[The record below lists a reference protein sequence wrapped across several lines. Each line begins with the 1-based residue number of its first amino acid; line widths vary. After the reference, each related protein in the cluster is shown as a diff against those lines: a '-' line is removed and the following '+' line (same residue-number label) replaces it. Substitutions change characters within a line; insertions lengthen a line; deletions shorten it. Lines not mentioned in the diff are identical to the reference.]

1 MTSNRLG
8 SLDRLRG
15 LAALT
20 VVQYHV
26 VQTLDFGTFTKS
38 NSAVYFF
45 ERLILLP
52 SKFGEA
58 AVYLFMALSGY
69 VLTLAFVNQ
78 PKLKYGYWLF
88 WRGIRLLPMYYAT
101 LILGLLVEL
110 YLGAKR
116 IDTQIYFNHKYFF
129 SDSTIYSGPNPP
141 LWSLTVEILLSIT
154 FLILYKSSLAI
165 KSRPWIYLLLYF
177 LTYFIDN
184 WGLRSLARA
193 VIFFCIGAIFQSI
206 PPRIEFKRYQTV
218 VVLITFLSL
227 GFIDGEFM
235 RRVETGLQIVAIPTI
250 LIVVLKSKK
259 GIMQTSKL
267 LLFIGKIS
275 FSVYAVHWPVLLV
288 MEKIDTH
295 GFFHFPFNKVGL
307 VLITEGVVILVGAL
321 LYFCLERPTQI
332 LARKSLHSFGN

>member
-26 VQTLDFGTFTKS
+26 VQTLDFGSFTKS
-38 NSAVYFF
+38 NSVINFF
-45 ERLILLP
+45 ERVILLP

-69 VLTLAFVNQ
+69 VLTLAFINQ
-78 PKLKYGYWLF
+78 SKLKYGYWLF

-110 YLGAKR
+110 YLGAQR
-116 IDTQIYFNHKYFF
+116 IDTHIYFNHKYFF

-154 FLILYKSSLAI
+154 FLILYKSSLVI
-165 KSRPWIYLLLYF
+165 KDRPWIYLLLYF

-206 PPRIEFKRYQTV
+206 APRMQFKRYQGV
-218 VVLITFLSL
+218 VVLSIFLSL

-250 LIVVLKSKK
+250 LLLVLKSRK
-259 GIMQTSKL
+259 GVMQTSRL
-267 LLFIGKIS
+267 LLFFGKIS
-275 FSVYAVHWPVLLV
+275 FSIYAVHWPVLLV
-288 MEKIDTH
+288 VKKIDTH
-295 GFFHFPFNKVGL
+295 GFFDFPFNKVVI
-307 VLITEGVVILVGAL
+307 VLITEVVVILVGAV
-321 LYFCLERPTQI
+321 LYFCLERPAQI
-332 LARKSLHSFGN
+332 LARKALHRFGN